1 MQIVELEGGML
12 LCVKSNPVLVS
23 EVAVDQQTKRMVA
36 MVSTE
41 NVDSDG
47 DVIHQGRNKRGAG
60 WDLVKFNAGPLMT
73 WMHDIRRPNIA
84 SPDVRAKVGTGDK
97 GKALFLDPFAFDPG
111 DDFAMELAGKYA
123 REVLKETSVGFIGRV
138 WDWRNKDNN
147 VIGREYFEQELIE
160 VAAVNRGA
168 NPDTRVEVKSM
179 MARMAVSPKVIKS
192 LETGGDSELLALK
205 DAVDEINEQLRI
217 MSNAIKSF
225 SDCNPERVVVL
236 DGARKIVDER
246 HALSQQTLKRLGEVG
261 LLQG

>member
-12 LCVKSNPVLVS
+12 LCVKSLPSVVS
-23 EVAVDQQTKRMVA
+23 VMTDQTSKRMVA

-47 DVIHQGRNKRGAG
+47 DVVHQGRNKRGAG
-60 WDLVKFNAGPLMT
+60 WDLVKFNAAPLMT
-73 WMHDIRRPNIA
+73 WMHDIMRPNIA
-84 SPDVRAKVGTGDK
+84 SPDVRAKVGTSDK

-111 DDFAMELAGKYA
+111 DEFAMDLAGKYS
-123 REVLKETSVGFIGRV
+123 REVLKETSVGFIGRI

-179 MARMAVSPKVIKS
+179 MARMLVRPAVTKS
-192 LETGGDSELLALK
+192 IQTAGDSELQDLK
-205 DAVDEINEQLRI
+205 DEIGDLNEKMLILINAV
-217 MSNAIKSF
+217 KSL
-225 SDCNPERVVVL
+225 SDCNPNQGVLLERAKSVASERVS
-236 DGARKIVDER
+236 
-246 HALSQQTLKRLGEVG
+246 LSAETLKRLEQIG